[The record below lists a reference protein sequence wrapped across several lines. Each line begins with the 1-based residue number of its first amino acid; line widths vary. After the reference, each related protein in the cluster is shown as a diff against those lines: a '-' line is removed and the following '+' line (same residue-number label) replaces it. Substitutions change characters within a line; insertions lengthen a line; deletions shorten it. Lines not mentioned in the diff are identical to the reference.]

1 MLALQLYVP
10 IAALPGVLSELTGQ
24 QGVGHVVQVGE
35 TAGGELVLITAD
47 VAAGVVDSLLPR
59 LMTAGV
65 PGDEIAVV
73 HGESSRPFGSTNAA
87 RREPRTPSR

>member
-1 MLALQLYVP
+1 VLALQLYVP